1 MAVRPQSF
9 ARATTVPSQMNAVIL
24 DRFGGVDE
32 LTQRRIAVPAV
43 GEQDVLI
50 RVETA
55 GVASWDAVERH
66 GDYDGAFGVASSFP
80 YVLGWD
86 AAGTVAAVGSE
97 VTRFTVGDRVYAA
110 SMPVPR
116 GGFYAEYG
124 VVDSEHVA
132 RVPER
137 LSTEQAGVMAWD
149 ALTALSGLD
158 LLGLEPGRTLMVFGA
173 SGGMGHM
180 AVQLARQRGIRV
192 LAVSSGDD
200 GVALSQANGA
210 DAVVDGRTQDILGA
224 ADEFAPGGL
233 DAALITV
240 GGESTER
247 SLRAM
252 RPSGRVAWPHGVHPL
267 PVSAPGVP
275 PSYFDGDRSRAAF
288 ERLNA
293 IIEAGAF
300 TPHVARTFPMAQAK
314 EAHHALREHYVGKL
328 ALRVTPDVTD
338 AIPEGGGEKGSRA

>member
-1 MAVRPQSF
+1 MHTRPESLPREVTVR
-9 ARATTVPSQMNAVIL
+9 SQMNAVVL

-32 LTQRRIAVPAV
+32 LSSREIAVPAV

-50 RVETA
+50 RVQTA
-55 GVASWDAVERH
+55 GVASWDAVERQ
-66 GDYDGAFGVASSFP
+66 GDYDGAFGVASTFP

-97 VTRFTVGDRVYAA
+97 VTRFEIGDRVYAA
-110 SMPVPR
+110 STPVSR

-124 VVDSEHVA
+124 VVAAEHVA

-158 LLGLEPGRTLMVFGA
+158 LLDLGPGQTLMVFGA

-192 LAVSSGDD
+192 LAVSSGAD
-200 GVALSQANGA
+200 GVALSQVNGA

-224 ADEFAPGGL
+224 ADEFAPDGI

-240 GGESTER
+240 GGQVTER
-247 SLRAM
+247 SLRAVN
-252 RPSGRVAWPHGVHPL
+252 RSGRVGWPHGVHPL
-267 PVSAPGVP
+267 PATPPAAPI
-275 PSYFDGDRSRAAF
+275 SYFDGDRSRAAL

-293 IIEAGAF
+293 AIEAGSF
-300 TPHVARTFPMAQAK
+300 TPHVARSFPMAQVK
-314 EAHHALREHYVGKL
+314 EAHRALRDHYVGKL
-328 ALRVTPDVTD
+328 ALSVAYDGTD
-338 AIPEGGGEKGSRA
+338 ANPEREGSEGTRL